1 MAKKLKRKRPTDAE
15 LMILG
20 ILWEQGPSTVRTIH
34 ELSNKYRTARYT
46 TSLKQMQVMMEK
58 GLLKRDD
65 SHRPQVY
72 RPAAKQEKTQRQVV
86 NFMVERVFGGSTGNL
101 AMSALQAGK
110 INAADLKQID
120 KLVRELKKKA
130 K

>member
-1 MAKKLKRKRPTDAE
+1 MAKRLKKNKPTDAE

-20 ILWEQGPSTVRTIH
+20 ILWDHGPSTVRTVH
-34 ELSNKYRTARYT
+34 EQSNKFRTARYT

-65 SHRPQVY
+65 SRRPQVY

-86 NFMVERVFGGSTGNL
+86 KFMVDRVFGGSTANL
-101 AMSALQAGK
+101 ALSALQAGK

-120 KLVRELKKKA
+120 KIVRELKKKA